1 MRQHTNTTCE
11 ECAKPAASVPSSPK
25 VGAFRDCKDRYDIAD
40 ECMNSKSGQAK
51 LCEQE
56 WAAFRGCWEA
66 SRESYFRSVRTLSE
80 AAEKVSMRER

>member
-1 MRQHTNTTCE
+1 MRQHTNTACE
-11 ECAKPAASVPSSPK
+11 ECAKPAASAPK

-40 ECMNSKSGQAK
+40 ECMNAKSGQAK

-66 SRESYFRSVRTLSE
+66 SRDTYFRSVRTLCE
-80 AAEKVSMRER
+80 AAEKDSMRER